1 MDSAKGVPASTEAR
15 SGQGSVPPV
24 PNSDDARTAW
34 DSLAIVAG
42 TLAGAVIA
50 TLGWWGAWK
59 VIERTWEKRG
69 SRRR

>member
-1 MDSAKGVPASTEAR
+1 MDGAKGAPASTEGL

-42 TLAGAVIA
+42 TILGAAIA
-50 TLGWWGAWK
+50 VAGWWGAWK
-59 VIERTWEKRG
+59 VIERSWENRG
-69 SRRR
+69 RAK